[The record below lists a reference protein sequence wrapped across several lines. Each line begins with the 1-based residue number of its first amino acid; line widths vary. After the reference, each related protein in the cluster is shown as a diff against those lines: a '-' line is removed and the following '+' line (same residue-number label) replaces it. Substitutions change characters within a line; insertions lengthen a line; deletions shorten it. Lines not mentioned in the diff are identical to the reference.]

1 MSDHDRLT
9 EALGQPWYHTLELA
23 PGAVT
28 RGAVDLRPT
37 VDRVLPESLAGLRCL
52 DVGTFDGFWAFEM
65 ERRGA
70 AEVVASDVASFDA
83 LDWSRPAW
91 ARRAG
96 EAAGHGPGERFGLAA
111 GLLGSRVRRVE
122 CRMDELS
129 AERLGGAVDL
139 ALVGDVLL
147 HLRDPVSGL
156 EAIHDVL
163 APGGRVI
170 LVEQLNLPLTL
181 LRPRTAWASFQA
193 RATDFN
199 WWEGNL
205 RCLEDWLALA
215 GFARPRRRR
224 FFRVRAADRLQR
236 RWHVV
241 LEAALGG

>member
-1 MSDHDRLT
+1 MSAERVA
-9 EALGQPWYHTLELA
+9 EALGQPWYHTIEVA

-28 RGAVDLRPT
+28 PGAVDLRPA
-37 VDRVLPESLAGLRCL
+37 VGRVLPQSLAGLRCL
-52 DVGTFDGFWAFEM
+52 DVGTFDGFWAFAM
-65 ERRGA
+65 ESRGA

-83 LDWSRPAW
+83 LDWSRPAR
-91 ARRAG
+91 ARRAS
-96 EAAGHGPGERFGLAA
+96 EAAGHGPGERFALAA
-111 GLLGSRVRRVE
+111 ELLGSRARRVE

-129 AERLGGAVDL
+129 AERLGGPVDL
-139 ALVGDVLL
+139 AVVGDVLL
-147 HLRDPVSGL
+147 HLRDPVGGL
-156 EAIHDVL
+156 EAVHDSLV
-163 APGGRVI
+163 PGGRVI

-215 GFARPRRRR
+215 GFARPHRRR
-224 FFRVRAADRLQR
+224 FFRLRAARPQR

-241 LEAALGG
+241 LEARRG